1 MPLHVHLD
9 FTTPFT
15 VGDTICTAYPPGEH
29 LHAGGPASY
38 ECMQGKILSIK
49 LVLELNQENSWLI
62 KEPLAEKEL
71 TVKSVVYTVA
81 PLPQFHLSPFIVE
94 CKTEEGSHPILFSS
108 EDELRTYGNRQSLES

>member
-15 VGDTICTAYPPGEH
+15 VGDTVCTAYPPGEH

-38 ECMQGKILSIK
+38 NCLQAKVLSVK
-49 LVLELNQENSWLI
+49 LVFNLNHENSWLI

-71 TVKSVVYTVA
+71 TVETVVYTVA
-81 PLPQFHLSPFIVE
+81 PSSQPYLSPFTVE
-94 CKTEEGSHPILFSS
+94 CNTQEGSHPMLFAS
-108 EDELRTYGNRQSLES
+108 EEDLYAYQSNKSAG